1 MTPSTALKSLGVMIG
16 YFDLAVPEACILP
29 RISSDKVSRLI
40 SARSSCMQGEEKSD
54 VQNIRPNFSS
64 GRLDTFNDPFGK
76 FLDMSESRVE
86 DYCDDRFRPVVSV
99 G

>member
-1 MTPSTALKSLGVMIG
+1 MW
-16 YFDLAVPEACILP
+16 
-29 RISSDKVSRLI
+29 
-40 SARSSCMQGEEKSD
+40 EEEEED
-54 VQNIRPNFSS
+54 IQDIRPNFCS

-86 DYCDDRFRPVVSV
+86 DYCDDWFRPLISA